1 MVLSKVFAGWMAAC
15 VLSAAQAGTLS
26 TPAGGVETLAPG
38 AATQAAAPAEAGPLA
53 AERFDYNEP
62 GLPQITA
69 DMNEQIIRIPVE
81 GDPGVTLEA
90 TVYKPNGPGPF
101 PLVVF
106 NHGKNPGDLHDQPR
120 SRPLAFAREFVRRGY
135 AVVAPNREGFAG
147 SGGSYVQEGCDVE
160 RNGMAQARDV
170 SSTVAWMSKLPYV
183 DASRI
188 VVAGTSHG
196 GLVSLAYGT
205 VAAKGVRG
213 IINFSGGLRQDLCEG
228 WQKTLVGAF
237 NSYGEETRVPSLW
250 MYGDNDSVWSPALVE
265 QLREAYVSH
274 GASTLFVDYGVYKDD
289 AHRLIVDRDGVP
301 IWWPSVNAFL
311 AELRLPTT
319 VLYAVACPHT
329 PSASGYASIDAVNA
343 VPYLDAAGRDGYRH
357 FLNQHPSRAFAVSA
371 EGAWSWAEGGDDP
384 MALALENCRK
394 QGAGACRLYAVDD
407 HVVWRGDGT
416 EATAAATPADAHALA
431 SR

>member
-1 MVLSKVFAGWMAAC
+1 MDPVSNKSGLGIDMVLGKVITGLLAAC
-15 VLSAAQAGTLS
+15 LLSAAQAGTVS
-26 TPAGGVETLAPG
+26 ASATTPAALARG
-38 AATQAAAPAEAGPLA
+38 
-53 AERFDYNEP
+53 ERFDYDEP
-62 GLPQITA
+62 GLPQVAA
-69 DMNEQIIRIPVE
+69 DLNEQVIRIPADRNGTVM
-81 GDPGVTLEA
+81 LEA
-90 TVYKPNGPGPF
+90 TVFKPNGRGPF

-120 SRPLAFAREFVRRGY
+120 SRPIAFAREFVRRGY
-135 AVVAPNREGFAG
+135 AVVAPNRQGFAG
-147 SGGSYVQEGCDVE
+147 SGGTYVQEACDVE
-160 RNGMAQARDV
+160 RNGLAQAGDV
-170 SSTVAWMSKLPYV
+170 SATIDYMSKQSYV

-205 VAAKGVRG
+205 EAAKGVKG
-213 IINFSGGLRQDLCEG
+213 IINFSGGLRQDLCDS
-228 WQKTLVGAF
+228 WQKNLTRAF
-237 NSYGEETRVPSLW
+237 GTYGEQTRVPSLW

-274 GASTLFVDYGVYKDD
+274 GASTLFVDYGRYKDD

-311 AELRLPTT
+311 SELNLPTT
-319 VLYAVACPHT
+319 VRYAVASPHA
-329 PSASGYASIDAVNA
+329 PSASGYAAIDAVNA

-357 FLNQHPSRAFAVSA
+357 FLTQHPSRAFAVSA

-384 MALALENCRK
+384 MALALENCRQ
-394 QGAGACRLYAVDD
+394 QGTGACRLYAVDNR
-407 HVVWRGDGT
+407 VVWRDDA
-416 EATAAATPADAHALA
+416 ATAAVTLPDTEAPHPLA

>member
-1 MVLSKVFAGWMAAC
+1 MVFRKVLAAWMAASL
-15 VLSAAQAGTLS
+15 LSAAQAGTLS
-26 TPAGGVETLAPG
+26 
-38 AATQAAAPAEAGPLA
+38 AAAASPDAIASPAPTSSTASLAG

-69 DMNEQIIRIPVE
+69 DMNEQIIRIPADRDGSVM
-81 GDPGVTLEA
+81 LET
-90 TVYKPNGPGPF
+90 TVFKPNGPGPF

-120 SRPLAFAREFVRRGY
+120 SRPVAFAREFVRRGY

-147 SGGSYVQEGCDVE
+147 SGGTYVQEGCDVE

-170 SSTVAWMSKLPYV
+170 SATVDYMAKQPYV
-183 DASRI
+183 DANRI

-205 VAAKGVRG
+205 VAAKGVKG
-213 IINFSGGLRQDLCEG
+213 IINFSGGLRQDLCDG
-228 WQKTLVGAF
+228 WQKNLVSAF
-237 NSYGEETRVPSLW
+237 DTYGEKTQVPSLW

-265 QLREAYVSH
+265 RLREAYVSH
-274 GASTLFVDYGVYKDD
+274 GASTLFVDYGSYKDD

-311 AELRLPTT
+311 SELHMPTT
-319 VLYAVACPHT
+319 VLYAVACPHM
-329 PSASGYASIDAVNA
+329 PSASGYASIDAVDA
-343 VPYLDAAGRDGYRH
+343 VPYLDAAGREGYRH

-394 QGAGACRLYAVDD
+394 QGTGACRLYAVDN
-407 HVVWRGDGT
+407 HVVWHANEGT
-416 EATAAATPADAHALA
+416 ATAEAVAPADGATHALA